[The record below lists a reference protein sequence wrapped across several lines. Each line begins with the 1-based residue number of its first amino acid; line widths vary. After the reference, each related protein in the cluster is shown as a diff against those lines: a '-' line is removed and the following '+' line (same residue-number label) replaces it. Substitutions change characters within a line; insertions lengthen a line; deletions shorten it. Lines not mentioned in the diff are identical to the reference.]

1 MNRSEQREQAFI
13 LIFQSMFADGVDKES
28 LALYSEVN
36 GEIGEYANHLF
47 SNVTEKTEE
56 LDEYIS
62 KFSNGWKI
70 KRIPK
75 VNVAILRLAIYEM
88 KYENEVPV
96 SVAINEAV
104 ELAKKYSGK
113 EDASFINGILGS
125 VSRSDR

>member
-13 LIFQSMFADGVDKES
+13 LIFQSMFADGVDEES

-75 VNVAILRLAIYEM
+75 VNVAIHEM

>member
-13 LIFQSMFADGVDKES
+13 LIFQSMFADGVDEES

-88 KYENEVPV
+88 KNENEVPV